1 MPHTAAERAEAR
13 RIVNAYRHYLRTG
26 QLARGCRPCAAKH
39 PDDGAACILLRG
51 HPPRAQHR
59 DGPSH
64 LDTTRR
70 W

>member
-1 MPHTAAERAEAR
+1 MPHSAADRAKAR
-13 RIVNAYRHYLRTG
+13 AVVRAYRNYLRTG
-26 QLARGCRPCAAKH
+26 RLARGVRQCESTH
-39 PDDGAACILLRG
+39 PDVGAPCILLHG